1 MENSV
6 ISVDAQL
13 VTWESA
19 DDKENPKNW
28 AKARKWRA
36 TLSISAFVLM
46 NTLSSTIVAPALPRI
61 ADTLHVTNEA
71 EETLILSIFV
81 LGFAFGPFLACPLSE
96 VHGRRITIQSW
107 NLLYLIFNTACGP
120 VNSAPAMLVLRF
132 LAGFFCSASQGV
144 GTGIISDLF
153 TKEERGRAVAIY
165 SIMPL
170 IGPVIGPILG
180 GVIAQY
186 TTWRWTFYSTS
197 LLDLLILVPSLFTLE
212 ETYEPLLLR
221 RKKQRLA
228 KETDQ
233 QYYTEHD
240 HLDQA
245 RLQVYSA
252 ALIRPLK
259 LLGTQPIIQVMA
271 IYNALLYGQIYILYA
286 NFPALW
292 TDVYHQRPSIAGLN
306 YVSLFVG
313 SVFAAEVCT
322 RAIDRIQKDLS
333 AKRNGIHLPEFR
345 MPVMPPA
352 TIALAAGMFLYGW
365 SADFHIHWIV
375 PNIGAAIFIGAAMTC
390 VIAVSAYMIDTYGK
404 YAASAMA
411 AVSMLR
417 QIFGCVF
424 PIFAPYLYR
433 TLGYG
438 WGSSVLGFIALGF
451 GLPAVV
457 LLWKFGEALRK
468 RSPYAKDGT
477 G

>member
-1 MENSV
+1 
-6 ISVDAQL
+6 
-13 VTWESA
+13 
-19 DDKENPKNW
+19 
-28 AKARKWRA
+28 
-36 TLSISAFVLM
+36 
-46 NTLSSTIVAPALPRI
+46 
-61 ADTLHVTNEA
+61 
-71 EETLILSIFV
+71 
-81 LGFAFGPFLACPLSE
+81 
-96 VHGRRITIQSW
+96 
-107 NLLYLIFNTACGP
+107 
-120 VNSAPAMLVLRF
+120 
-132 LAGFFCSASQGV
+132 
-144 GTGIISDLF
+144 
-153 TKEERGRAVAIY
+153 
-165 SIMPL
+165 MPL